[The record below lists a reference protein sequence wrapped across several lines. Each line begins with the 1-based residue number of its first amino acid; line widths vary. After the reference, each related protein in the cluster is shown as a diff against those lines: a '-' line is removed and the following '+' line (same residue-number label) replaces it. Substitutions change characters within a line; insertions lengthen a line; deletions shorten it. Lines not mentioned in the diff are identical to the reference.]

1 MSSMSSPP
9 NDQSSSQRQ
18 GGGQEH
24 LDEMTCM
31 LYLERQL
38 ERTRALEV
46 SAHTQSCGVC
56 RTLLRAIERE
66 SRLLTRAML
75 EEEEPLPAR
84 IAIFQERVR
93 RSMQW
98 VWMATFGLAATAI
111 YAMYTGYIEPW
122 AQGLEQAGFGGTSLL
137 SLLIF
142 QGSFW
147 KGWQSMISLVEVLAL
162 LTLGGSVLLVAR
174 KRLRRGSAL
183 ALVLTGICAAF
194 VQSPPAAATEFR
206 NSPTVQIPRDETV
219 KGDLYSTGQEINIDG
234 TVDGDLYVWG
244 QEASIRGHV
253 TGDVFLFV
261 QTGRIEG
268 QVDGSVRGFC
278 NNITIS
284 GTVERNLMAWAQVI
298 HVDSRGSI
306 GRTVTS
312 FSQTLGIDGKV
323 GRDLL
328 IFNQTTRI
336 NGRIGGNVDEKSQS
350 LIIEDSGQVEGTVR
364 YEGEK
369 EPVVS
374 KNAKLATPV
383 QFIHKMKH
391 HEEFGKSS
399 VVWAMLL
406 AAAFVLFG
414 LVLFLVMPSFSQ
426 ESMNAAESYG
436 ASLGLG
442 VLVLFAVPIAAL
454 IAAVTFV
461 GLFIGVSTFILW
473 LIALYAA
480 QPVVGAVIGRWILG
494 PTNELWAR
502 IGRMALG
509 VVIIRAVTTLP
520 HGGWIKL
527 IVVLWGIGA
536 ISLALYRRFQPPKS
550 VQAPYVPPSA
560 PPNIPLN
567 PLTPAGGATAV

>member
-9 NDQSSSQRQ
+9 NYEKS
-18 GGGQEH
+18 GGQEH

-38 ERTRALEV
+38 ERARALQV
-46 SAHTQSCGVC
+46 SAHTQSCNVC
-56 RTLLRAIERE
+56 RTLLRAMERE

-84 IAIFQERVR
+84 IATFQQRVQ

-98 VWMATFGLAATAI
+98 VWMVAFGLAATAV
-111 YAMYTGYIEPW
+111 YAMYTGYVEPL
-122 AQGLEQAGFGGTSLL
+122 AQRLEQAGFGGTSLL
-137 SLLIF
+137 SMLIF

-162 LTLGGSVLLVAR
+162 VTLGGFAVIVAR
-174 KRLRRGSAL
+174 RRFRRGSVL
-183 ALVLTGICAAF
+183 ALVLTGLCAVFA
-194 VQSPPAAATEFR
+194 SAAPATATEFR
-206 NSPTVQIPRDETV
+206 KGPSIQIAKDETV
-219 KGDLYSTGQEINIDG
+219 SGDVYATGQEINVDG

-244 QEASIRGHV
+244 QEAVVRGHV

-261 QTGRIEG
+261 QSARLEG

-278 NNITIS
+278 NNVTIS
-284 GTVERNLMAWAQVI
+284 GTVERSLMAWAQVI

-328 IFNQTTRI
+328 VFNQTTRI
-336 NGRIGGNVDEKSQS
+336 NGSIGGSIDEKSAT
-350 LIIEDSGQVEGTVR
+350 LTIEDGAQVGGTIK

-374 KNAKLATPV
+374 KKAKLASEV
-383 QFIHKMKH
+383 QYTHHVKH
-391 HEEFGKSS
+391 REEFGKSS
-399 VVWAMLL
+399 VVWALLL

-414 LVLFLVMPSFSQ
+414 LVLFRVMPSFSQ
-426 ESMNAAESYG
+426 EAVHASESYG

-442 VLVLFAVPIAAL
+442 VLVLFAVPIASL
-454 IAAVTFV
+454 IACITFV
-461 GLFIGVSTFILW
+461 GLFIGLSTFVVW

-480 QPVVGAVIGRWILG
+480 QTVVGGLIGQWILG
-494 PTNELWAR
+494 KTADLWGR
-502 IGRMALG
+502 VGRMAIG
-509 VVIIRAVTTLP
+509 VLIIRAITLVP

-527 IVVLWGIGA
+527 IVVLWGMGA
-536 ISLALYRRFQPPKS
+536 ISLALYRRFQPPAS
-550 VQAPYVPPSA
+550 QVQTPYVPPSA
-560 PPNIPLN
+560 PMIPLA
-567 PLTPAGGATAV
+567 PAGGAVAV

>member
-1 MSSMSSPP
+1 MSSPP
-9 NDQSSSQRQ
+9 SYQSSGQQ
-18 GGGQEH
+18 KGGGQAH
-24 LDEMTCM
+24 LDEMTCL

-46 SAHTQSCGVC
+46 SAHTQSCDTC
-56 RTLLRAIERE
+56 RTLLRAMERE

-84 IAIFQERVR
+84 IASFQERVQ

-98 VWMATFGLAATAI
+98 VWMVAFGLSATAV
-111 YAMYTGYIEPW
+111 YAMYTGYIEPL
-122 AQGLEQAGFGGTSLL
+122 QQRLEQAGFGGTSLL
-137 SLLIF
+137 SMLIF

-162 LTLGGSVLLVAR
+162 VTLGGFGVIVAR

-183 ALVLTGICAAF
+183 ALVLTGLCAAF
-194 VQSPPAAATEFR
+194 VSAPPATATEFR
-206 NSPTVQIPRDETV
+206 KGPSIQIASDETV
-219 KGDLYSTGQEINIDG
+219 KEDVYATGQEINVDG

-244 QEASIRGHV
+244 QEAILRGHV

-261 QTGRIEG
+261 QSARIEG

-278 NNITIS
+278 NNITVS
-284 GTVERNLMAWAQVI
+284 GSVERSLMVWAQVI

-328 IFNQTTRI
+328 VFNQTTRI
-336 NGRIGGNVDEKSQS
+336 NGSIGGNIDEKSEA
-350 LIIEDSGQVEGTVR
+350 LTIEDSAQVSGTIR
-364 YEGEK
+364 YEGNK

-374 KNAKLATPV
+374 KKAKLASEV
-383 QFIHKMKH
+383 QFIRHVKH
-391 HEEFGKSS
+391 REEFGKSS
-399 VVWAMLL
+399 VVWALLL

-414 LVLFLVMPSFSQ
+414 LVLFLVMSSFSR
-426 ESMNAAESYG
+426 EAVHASESYG

-442 VLVLFAVPIAAL
+442 VLVLFAVPIASL
-454 IAAVTFV
+454 IACVTFV
-461 GLFIGVSTFILW
+461 GIFIGLSTFVVWI
-473 LIALYAA
+473 IALFAA
-480 QPVVGAVIGRWILG
+480 QTVVGAVIGQWILG
-494 PTNELWAR
+494 KTEDTWGR
-502 IGRMALG
+502 IGRMAIG
-509 VVIIRAVTTLP
+509 VLIIRAVTLLP

-527 IVVLWGIGA
+527 VVLLWGIGA
-536 ISLALYRRFQPPKS
+536 ISLALYRRFQP
-550 VQAPYVPPSA
+550 VAPPAQTPYAPPSA
-560 PPNIPLN
+560 PLT
-567 PLTPAGGATAV
+567 PLTPAGGAPAV